1 MNTLSKY
8 DLKQIR
14 LIKKKINLFENNK
27 LDLFDF
33 VNDLSGLLNALE
45 SVSDDW
51 RNDFQ
56 NKINI
61 LEMIHDS
68 IEDGSISKWKGNF
81 KQDIH
86 KAVSKLKNMVASII
100 EKYLKILDPNIIES
114 AIAAASNW
122 LICPNCNDAWES
134 NSSNAMVICPKCE
147 CAFRNPLAS
156 ISQRS

>member
-1 MNTLSKY
+1 
-8 DLKQIR
+8 
-14 LIKKKINLFENNK
+14 LIEKKIDLFETNK
-27 LDLFDF
+27 LDLFDL

-45 SVSDDW
+45 SVPDDW
-51 RNDFQ
+51 RKDFH

-86 KAVSKLKNMVASII
+86 KSISKLKNMAASII
-100 EKYLKILDPNIIES
+100 EKYLKIWDPNIIES
-114 AIAAASNW
+114 AIAASSNW

-147 CAFRNPLAS
+147 RAFRNPLAP
-156 ISQRS
+156 ISQSS

>member
-1 MNTLSKY
+1 M
-8 DLKQIR
+8 IE
-14 LIKKKINLFENNK
+14 KKIDLFETNK
-27 LDLFDF
+27 LDLFDL

-45 SVSDDW
+45 SVPDDW
-51 RNDFQ
+51 RKDFH

-86 KAVSKLKNMVASII
+86 KSISKLKNMAASII
-100 EKYLKILDPNIIES
+100 EKYLKIWDPNIIES
-114 AIAAASNW
+114 AIAASSNW

-147 CAFRNPLAS
+147 RAFRNPLAP
-156 ISQRS
+156 ISQSS